1 LELGKQSRTPSPKTL
16 DVKNLLPNIETLG
29 NTNVNVTNSQV
40 KPSNGVNGYTNGHGP
55 TNGFA
60 NGHANGH
67 VHSVTEGSRA
77 VSKIFPG
84 S

>member
-1 LELGKQSRTPSPKTL
+1 M
-16 DVKNLLPNIETLG
+16 KNLLPNIETLG

-40 KPSNGVNGYTNGHGP
+40 KPINGVNGYSNGHGL

-67 VHSVTEGSRA
+67 VHSVTDGGKA